1 MLNHEVPFHGYLP
14 SQIPSTCDVV
24 DANHGWK
31 VQIRGSTVDL
41 DGDWRPQN
49 LLACLQKPANG
60 KKKFDVVLQFTGC
73 WLLAGLPGMQ
83 TDPNRPTPIPCL
95 STGKVLRYLQHLVL
109 RQSSACACRQVK
121 VACCFPS

>member
-60 KKKFDVVLQFTGC
+60 KKSSMLCCSSLVAGC
-73 WLLAGLPGMQ
+73 LLACQ
-83 TDPNRPTPIPCL
+83 ACKPTPTDLPQ
-95 STGKVLRYLQHLVL
+95 SLV
-109 RQSSACACRQVK
+109 
-121 VACCFPS
+121 